1 MEPGLEFT
9 TKVTK
14 KPVEDVIKDNLD
26 VPEEDYPRNA
36 RGKEE

>member
-14 KPVEDVIKDNLD
+14 KPVEDVIKDSLD
-26 VPEEDYPRNA
+26 VPKEDYLRNA